1 MFSLPGHDAHMDMR
15 LIAMALAALLLPV
28 QVAAS
33 EHHDRDH
40 DRAREAVAAGQRQPL
55 AAILRQVEARFGG
68 RVLEIELDED
78 HGRTIYEIE
87 LLDEQGRV
95 LELEVDAATGEILQQ
110 EYDD

>member
-1 MFSLPGHDAHMDMR
+1 
-15 LIAMALAALLLPV
+15 
-28 QVAAS
+28 
-33 EHHDRDH
+33 
-40 DRAREAVAAGQRQPL
+40 
-55 AAILRQVEARFGG
+55 
-68 RVLEIELDED
+68 VLEIELDED